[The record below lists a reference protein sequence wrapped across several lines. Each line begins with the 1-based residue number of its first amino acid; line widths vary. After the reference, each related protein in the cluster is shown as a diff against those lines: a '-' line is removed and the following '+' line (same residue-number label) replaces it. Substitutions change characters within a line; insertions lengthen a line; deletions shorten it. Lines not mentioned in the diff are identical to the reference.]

1 MRTIR
6 GLQITSIVV
15 LSPVLLILISLI
27 SILLISIY
35 SQLVSIVST
44 QSLVRTSADI
54 IILQQHQ
61 RTFNNKQAK
70 RFRYFPKLR
79 PSPLTWFAVII
90 AYALYILLKKTRD
103 KKKQQ
108 IEQVEIEPITIKST
122 KKRSKRRKVLKK
134 AHQKS
139 VKKRERSIS
148 ISSSIEETVNTPDIG
163 EDEAE
168 WTSVATKKIV
178 NKHCFP
184 SCTTT
189 TPKFDKAKA
198 DLHLPSPEI
207 TPIQSEDELLP
218 SSPLERHNWYSP
230 FITGLDLDII
240 PKLPQDPFLFTTNH
254 FKTTIP
260 DIHQQQSRI
269 KLLEIHPFIP
279 SPPSSIHTHHAYG
292 TIGDKRKINNCAT
305 SN

>member
-1 MRTIR
+1 M
-6 GLQITSIVV
+6 
-15 LSPVLLILISLI
+15 
-27 SILLISIY
+27 
-35 SQLVSIVST
+35 
-44 QSLVRTSADI
+44 
-54 IILQQHQ
+54 
-61 RTFNNKQAK
+61 
-70 RFRYFPKLR
+70 
-79 PSPLTWFAVII
+79 
-90 AYALYILLKKTRD
+90 
-103 KKKQQ
+103 
-108 IEQVEIEPITIKST
+108 
-122 KKRSKRRKVLKK
+122 
-134 AHQKS
+134 
-139 VKKRERSIS
+139 KKRERSIS

-163 EDEAE
+163 TDETE
-168 WTSVATKKIV
+168 WTSVATTKKIV

-189 TPKFDKAKA
+189 PNFDKTKV

-218 SSPLERHNWYSP
+218 SSPLLLERHNWYSP

-240 PKLPQDPFLFTTNH
+240 PKLPQDPSYLLFTTNH
-254 FKTTIP
+254 FKTTTIP

-292 TIGDKRKINNCAT
+292 TIGDKRKIKNCAT